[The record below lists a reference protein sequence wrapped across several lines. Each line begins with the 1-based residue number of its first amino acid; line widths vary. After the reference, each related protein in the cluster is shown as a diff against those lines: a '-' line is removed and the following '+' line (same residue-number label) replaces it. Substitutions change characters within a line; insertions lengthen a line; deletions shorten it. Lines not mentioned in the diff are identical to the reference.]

1 MNIFFSKI
9 NKPYETLKSELENLD
24 FRAGQEIY
32 AEFMNSTLSN
42 CKFDW
47 FHLIQKI
54 HKLNKFIAKYFL
66 FYAFKWLRFLKI
78 EGSMGT
84 K

>member
-32 AEFMNSTLSN
+32 AQFMNSTLSN

-47 FHLIQKI
+47 FHLIRKI
-54 HKLNKFIAKYFL
+54 HILVTDKWVGWILHLDLIRMLMEVNGRQAK
-66 FYAFKWLRFLKI
+66 
-78 EGSMGT
+78 
-84 K
+84 

>member
-32 AEFMNSTLSN
+32 AQFMNSTLSN

-54 HKLNKFIAKYFL
+54 HILLTDKWVGWILHLYLIRMLMEVNGRQAK
-66 FYAFKWLRFLKI
+66 
-78 EGSMGT
+78 
-84 K
+84 